1 LNICGLSAERFSK
14 MGKDQRAADKYWN
27 RLRTKWWKMPAEWL
41 DVSAAALSTL
51 FSGIRVE

>member
-1 LNICGLSAERFSK
+1 

-41 DVSAAALSTL
+41 DVSAAALSTS
-51 FSGIRVE
+51 FSGIRVRVEAS